1 MRKEVNMLREINAQE
16 AKNEIKTGKKL
27 LVFHALYC
35 ALRKMYKSTLE
46 ELADK
51 NGVEILRVN
60 IEENKEFATESGVR
74 AIPYTQVYQ
83 DGSMIKDL
91 VGYRT
96 YDDLLSE
103 LDSFLK

>member
-1 MRKEVNMLREINAQE
+1 MLREINAQE

-35 ALRKMYKSTLE
+35 EWKIRKMYKSTLE